1 MIGWSD
7 RARLPASDAALHPL
21 DVDEA
26 RGYYLVAALLRWF
39 VSPSVLTA
47 MMLFLWVVSDNS
59 WTPVVGP
66 LVGLTLTAYV
76 ERRFRTDAWAYIPR
90 RRQDAGRDEPIVLAG
105 ITRGAEVS
113 FVAGAVTV
121 FVSSAGVR
129 GVPTVAG
136 SVALGAMAG
145 LALAIVATLYWD
157 HSAPRDHRFAPSP
170 TIVTDLASVAT
181 LLLLAWGMLVLSA
194 RIAIDLTGM
203 MFGFAV
209 IAGALTV
216 WLLLRLVPVRVRCI
230 PQSMDMP

>member
-1 MIGWSD
+1 MSGWSD
-7 RARLPASDAALHPL
+7 RASVPASDSALHPL

-47 MMLFLWVVSDNS
+47 LMLLLWVVSDNV

-66 LVGLTLTAYV
+66 LLGLTVTAYV
-76 ERRFRTDAWAYIPR
+76 ERRFRFDAWAYIPR

-105 ITRGAEVS
+105 LARGAEVA
-113 FVAGAVTV
+113 FLFGAVSA
-121 FVSSAGVR
+121 FVSSVGVQE
-129 GVPTVAG
+129 VPTAAG
-136 SVALGAMAG
+136 SVALGSLAG
-145 LALAIVATLYWD
+145 LALAVVVTFCWD

-181 LLLLAWGMLVLSA
+181 LLILGGGMLLLSA
-194 RIAIDLTGM
+194 RIAIDLAGTM
-203 MFGFAV
+203 IGFAV
-209 IAGALTV
+209 IVGALTV

-230 PQSMDMP
+230 PPNVDMP